1 MQETPQ
7 RLVRLRKYNR
17 AVNAGIITAII
28 FLLTYGIA
36 LKRQHQFSVLL
47 RQSELIS
54 AFSIRVNY
62 DIVSTEDHSISIKRC
77 DLKDKMSC
85 LPLVEYLFQAYN
97 SAELYIN
104 KVEEL
109 SGFGKLASL
118 KPGLV
123 KHKSNIN
130 LLMSEH
136 FRLSIDDMKARSIS
150 TPREYLRSLDQSI
163 VTNLSN
169 ETSIETHFADISYKK
184 VKLLSKIRTV
194 LNNEIEDN
202 DNVMN
207 SYTGL
212 QGLFV
217 FTAIVEL
224 VAFLLLNLIDIRINN
239 E

>member
-1 MQETPQ
+1 MQKTPQ

-28 FLLTYGIA
+28 FLLAYGIA

-54 AFSIRVNY
+54 AFSIRINY
-62 DIVSTEDHSISIKRC
+62 DIVSTEDHSISIKIC

-109 SGFGKLASL
+109 SDFGKLASL

-130 LLMSEH
+130 LLMSEY

-150 TPREYLRSLDQSI
+150 TPREYLRSVDQSI
-163 VTNLSN
+163 ETNLSN
-169 ETSIETHFADISYKK
+169 QTSIETHLADISYKK

-194 LNNEIEDN
+194 LNHEIENN
-202 DNVMN
+202 DNVTN
-207 SYTGL
+207 SHTGL

-224 VAFLLLNLIDIRINN
+224 VVFLLLNFIDIRINN